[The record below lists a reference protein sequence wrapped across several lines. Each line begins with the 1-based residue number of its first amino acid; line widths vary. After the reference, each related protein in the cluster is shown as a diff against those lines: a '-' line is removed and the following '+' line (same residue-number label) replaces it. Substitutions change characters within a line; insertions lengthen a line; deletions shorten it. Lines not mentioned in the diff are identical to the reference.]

1 VTSRILATTSALALA
16 AAGLLLLFA
25 ADDVVPRFVSGVQA
39 DAAWVGQLLGAAWLG
54 IAALNWLSRGSV
66 LGGIY
71 GRPIVMA
78 NAATYFI
85 TTTVLL
91 RAPLAGAPLA
101 AIVPG
106 IFAVL
111 YGLLLF
117 RGPFSADRSTQ
128 G

>member
-1 VTSRILATTSALALA
+1 MTSRILATTSALVLA
-16 AAGLLLLFA
+16 GAGLLLLFA
-25 ADDVVPRFVSGVQA
+25 ADEVLARFVSGVQA
-39 DAAWVGQLLGAAWLG
+39 EAAWIGQILGAAWLG

-78 NAATYFI
+78 NAVTYFI

-91 RAPLAGAPLA
+91 RAPFTGALIA
-101 AIVPG
+101 AAVPG
-106 IFAVL
+106 IFALL

-117 RGPFSADRSTQ
+117 RGPFSADRSRQ

>member
-1 VTSRILATTSALALA
+1 MTSRILATTSALVLA
-16 AAGLLLLFA
+16 AAGLLLLFT
-25 ADDVVPRFVSGVQA
+25 ADEVLPRYVSGLQA
-39 DAAWVGQLLGAAWLG
+39 EAAWIGQVLGAAWLG
-54 IAALNWLSRGSV
+54 MAALNWLSRGSV

-78 NAATYFI
+78 NAVMYFI

-91 RAPLAGAPLA
+91 RAPFAGALVA
-101 AIVPG
+101 AVVPG

-111 YGLLLF
+111 YGSLLF
-117 RGPFSADRSTQ
+117 RGPFSADRSRQ